1 MAVTI
6 NEMEVEMQD
15 SPAPPSAAPDE
26 PKPDTH
32 IDLKSAL
39 EMLHER
45 KLRLQAD

>member
-1 MAVTI
+1 MAITI
-6 NEMEVEMQD
+6 NEMEVEMKD
-15 SPAPPSAAPDE
+15 APVTSGAAPAE

-32 IDLKSAL
+32 LDLQSAL